1 VGGDALN
8 TAVGMARLGSQVSLF
23 TRLGKDVFSD
33 EIRQV
38 LGEEGVDFRAVRT
51 VNTAQAGVYFV
62 AVGDA
67 GQREFVYYRSGSAA
81 STMSPEDIRPNLLNG
96 VQTLYS
102 SGVTLALSTSARK
115 TVSHLF
121 QAARKKG
128 ITTVLDP
135 NFRRALWDNTDA
147 ALDALNEI
155 LPFVDVLLPTVPDD
169 TMPVMGM
176 DHPERVIEYF
186 WLKGVP
192 LVVVKAGASGAY
204 VGYKKQIERIPA
216 IEANPLDATGAGDAF
231 NAGFMTALGQRQ
243 PLLDCAR
250 LGNVVAGLKIQ
261 RRGAIAGLP
270 TKEAALKKLLALSPE
285 AATGTSKLQGGAV

>member
-1 VGGDALN
+1 
-8 TAVGMARLGSQVSLF
+8 MARLGADVSLF

-38 LGEEGVDFRAVRT
+38 LAEEGVDSRAIRT
-51 VNTAQAGVYFV
+51 ANATQAGVYFV
-62 AVGDA
+62 SVGEA
-67 GQREFVYYRSGSAA
+67 GQREFVYYRAGSAA
-81 STMSPEDIRPNLLNG
+81 STLSPDDIRPNLFNK

-102 SGVTLALSTSARK
+102 SGVTLALSASSRK
-115 TVSHLF
+115 TVLYLF
-121 QAARKKG
+121 QEARKKG
-128 ITTVLDP
+128 ISTVFDP

-169 TMPVMGM
+169 TLPLMGM

-186 WLKGVP
+186 WLKDVP

-216 IEANPLDATGAGDAF
+216 IEATPLDTTGAGDAF

-270 TKEAALKKLLALSPE
+270 TKEAALKKLLALSP
-285 AATGTSKLQGGAV
+285 ASAGSGLGGTV

>member
-1 VGGDALN
+1 MGGDALN
-8 TAVGMARLGSQVSLF
+8 TAVGMARLGADVSLF

-38 LGEEGVDFRAVRT
+38 LAEEGVDSRAIRT
-51 VNTAQAGVYFV
+51 ANATQAGVYFV
-62 AVGDA
+62 SVGEA
-67 GQREFVYYRSGSAA
+67 GQREFVYYRAGSAA
-81 STMSPEDIRPNLLNG
+81 STLSPDDIRPNLFNK

-102 SGVTLALSTSARK
+102 SGVTLALSASSRK
-115 TVSHLF
+115 TVLYLF
-121 QAARKKG
+121 QEARKKG
-128 ITTVLDP
+128 ISTVFDP

-169 TMPVMGM
+169 TLPLMGM

-186 WLKGVP
+186 WLKDVP

-216 IEANPLDATGAGDAF
+216 IEATPLDTTGAGDAF

-270 TKEAALKKLLALSPE
+270 TKEAALKKLLALSP
-285 AATGTSKLQGGAV
+285 ASAGSGLGGTV